1 MPWYQRL
8 DSGSASQ
15 PRTQI
20 RLTVHSFTEL
30 VHCSSASVCHRSP
43 KTVSPKRKTIST
55 CRLGTQHMMSHMH
68 VLCCKSVATKWQVS
82 LLFERHPTTW
92 SGLSTLRVRCRVG
105 RMCTLFAKTA
115 FGNVPAFALTNLFFV
130 CGSRGKR
137 STMFM
142 LVQLLTG
149 ISLYLCRN
157 IVQFVLVLLAAR
169 LAFSKRAMNS
179 LEVACICLFCVD
191 L

>member
-1 MPWYQRL
+1 
-8 DSGSASQ
+8 
-15 PRTQI
+15 
-20 RLTVHSFTEL
+20 
-30 VHCSSASVCHRSP
+30 
-43 KTVSPKRKTIST
+43 
-55 CRLGTQHMMSHMH
+55 
-68 VLCCKSVATKWQVS
+68 
-82 LLFERHPTTW
+82 
-92 SGLSTLRVRCRVG
+92 
-105 RMCTLFAKTA
+105 
-115 FGNVPAFALTNLFFV
+115 
-130 CGSRGKR
+130 
-137 STMFM
+137 M